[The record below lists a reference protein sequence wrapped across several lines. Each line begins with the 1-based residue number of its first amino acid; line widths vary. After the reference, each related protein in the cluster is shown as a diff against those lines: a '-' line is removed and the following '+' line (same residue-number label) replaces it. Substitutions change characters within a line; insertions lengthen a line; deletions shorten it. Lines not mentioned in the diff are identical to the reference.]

1 MESGL
6 DVGFVEGAV
15 VAVLWEIGVV
25 LGEDGAGL
33 GGVASET
40 GIGVLP
46 DGETV
51 GNGGSSSEGT
61 GVGGSSVEVR
71 EHLQFQRS
79 PGRCWSQK
87 GWPMGRMVFQ

>member
-6 DVGFVEGAV
+6 DVGLVEGAV

-61 GVGGSSVEVR
+61 GVGCSSVEVR

-79 PGRCWSQK
+79 PGRCWSQN

>member
-1 MESGL
+1 M
-6 DVGFVEGAV
+6 AR
-15 VAVLWEIGVV
+15 VL
-25 LGEDGAGL
+25 AGL
-33 GGVASET
+33 PVRPGW
-40 GIGVLP
+40 GVLP